1 MDKNILILGLSGSG
15 KTTVLKFLEDNGYN
29 VSLNY
34 PINHLLEVED
44 KTKSAISIYVKTKEE
59 LEILKKVINL
69 DRFNIIFLEASNEE
83 LIRRYELFRKTHPFL
98 KDGDLKDSIN
108 AEREFLSIL
117 KTHDINKIDTTGLT
131 PKMLYEI
138 LENIYLLK
146 KKILISSFGY
156 KHGIPQD
163 ANYVFD
169 VRFLDNP
176 YYLEKLK
183 YKTGNDKEVSDYV
196 MSFDESINLFQKIH
210 DFFEFVLPIYFK
222 NTKNSIHIAIGCT
235 GGRHRSVTLV
245 NKLYDK
251 FKNKYE
257 VYKLHREIK

>member
-1 MDKNILILGLSGSG
+1 MYKNILILGLSGSG
-15 KTTVLKFLEDNGYN
+15 KTTALKFLEDNGYN

-34 PINHLLEVED
+34 PINYLLEIKED
-44 KTKSAISIYVKTKEE
+44 TKSAVGIYVKSNEE
-59 LEILKKVINL
+59 LEVLKTVIKSNK
-69 DRFNIIFLEASNEE
+69 FSVIFLEASSEE
-83 LIRRYELFRKTHPFL
+83 LVKRYELFRKTHQFL
-98 KDGDLKDSIN
+98 KNSDLKNSIN
-108 AEREFLSIL
+108 AEKEFLSIL
-117 KTHDINKIDTTGLT
+117 KTYNINKIDTTGLT
-131 PKMLYEI
+131 PKMLCEV
-138 LENIYLLK
+138 LENTYLLK

-156 KHGIPQD
+156 KYGIPQD

-183 YKTGNDKEVSDYV
+183 YKTGNDKEVADYV
-196 MSFDESINLFQKIH
+196 MSFDESLELFQKIY

-235 GGRHRSVTLV
+235 GGKHRSVTLV

-251 FKNKYE
+251 LKNTYE

>member
-15 KTTVLKFLEDNGYN
+15 KTTALKFLEDNGYN

-34 PINHLLEVED
+34 PINHLLEIKD
-44 KTKSAISIYVKTKEE
+44 NTKSAIGIYVKSKEE
-59 LEILKKVINL
+59 LEILKTVIKS
-69 DRFNIIFLEASNEE
+69 DRFSIIFLEASNEE
-83 LIRRYELFRKTHPFL
+83 LIKRYELFRKTHPFL
-98 KDGDLKDSIN
+98 KNVDLKNSIN
-108 AEREFLSIL
+108 AEREFLSVL
-117 KTHDINKIDTTGLT
+117 KDYDINILDTTGLT
-131 PKMLYEI
+131 PKMLCER
-138 LENIYLLK
+138 LENTYLLK

-156 KHGIPQD
+156 KYGIPQD

-176 YYLEKLK
+176 YYLEELK
-183 YKTGNDKEVSDYV
+183 YKTGNDKEVVDYV

-210 DFFEFVLPIYFK
+210 DFFEYILPIYFK

-235 GGRHRSVTLV
+235 GGKHRSVTLV
-245 NKLYDK
+245 NELYNKL
-251 FKNKYE
+251 KNKYE